1 LFLNEK
7 LSKRLSIIFHNY
19 NTMVNL
25 PSFCVIQHPLFV
37 LANINVW
44 MVNTIHVDVQA
55 SGNKFYKLMP
65 NIEYAKQHAFEHL
78 LSFGGAY
85 SNHIHALALSAQAY
99 GLHSI
104 GIIRGESVY
113 AENPTLRD
121 AKNAGMELVFVSRAE
136 YRLRGEAV
144 YLDNLQ
150 KRYRHAFII
159 PEGGSNALAVK
170 GCRRLMQQI
179 NDSLSVDSVAVACG
193 TGGTFAGLVT
203 GVKPTQTVFGFS
215 VLKDASLASRVAGYL
230 QQAKGGQDSADLTRS
245 TNSYQIVDAAYGGYA
260 KLDVELLDFIM
271 AWLEQTGILLDPIYT
286 SKMCKRLFEIIRAG
300 DIKPHTNL
308 AIVHSGGLQAWRGM
322 KDRVIRLKGEGFW
335 RRIEALL

>member
-1 LFLNEK
+1 
-7 LSKRLSIIFHNY
+7 
-19 NTMVNL
+19 MVNL
-25 PSFCVIQHPLFV
+25 PSFCVIQHPLLA

-44 MVNTIHVDVQA
+44 MVNTTDVDAQA

-65 NIEYAKQHAFEHL
+65 NIGYAKQHAFESL

-85 SNHIHALALSAQAY
+85 SNHIYALALSSQAH

-104 GIIRGESVY
+104 GVIRGESAY
-113 AENPTLRD
+113 AANPTLRD
-121 AKNAGMELVFVSRAE
+121 AKNAGMELVFVNRAE
-136 YRLRGEAV
+136 YRLRDDV
-144 YLDNLQ
+144 SYLDDLQ
-150 KRYRHAFII
+150 KRYSHTFII

-170 GCRRLMQQI
+170 GCHRLMQQI

-203 GVKPTQTVFGFS
+203 GGKPAQTVFGFS

-230 QQAKGGQDSADLTRS
+230 QQAKGIRDSTSSANS
-245 TNSYQIVDAAYGGYA
+245 TQIVDAAYGGYA

-271 AWLEQTGILLDPIYT
+271 DWLEQTGILLDPIYT
-286 SKMCKRLFEIIRAG
+286 SKMCKRLFEMIRVG
-300 DIKPHTNL
+300 GVKPHTQL

-322 KDRVIRLKGEGFW
+322 KERVIRLKGECFW
-335 RRIEALL
+335 GRIEALL